1 MEGLL
6 ADMYIYI
13 YENMYALTGIYD
25 KLTTYSNAIM
35 GTLADGGVLHDAYLV
50 VRTVAFGLLA
60 VYFVI
65 AFGTR
70 MTGRETSPSI
80 VFKTLLEYFI
90 GFAFALNSFAM
101 VKWFFEA
108 GDGLA
113 AYMLADSAGTEGEL
127 SAFLTTFKESIDN
140 IGFTGQV
147 MYLFKGLLPYLL
159 CMIAN
164 IFILYAIVTRVL
176 RICVN
181 ATLSPIAVANFFDG
195 SRHSDGVRFIKK
207 TASMCLQCSVIMVIV
222 AGTSSISAYM
232 STSDTFKDALGE
244 QQTVETLKN
253 DMIDSAKSNNSLV
266 STDIWSAAN
275 TLGSKARSSDNGYS
289 MLNKKYGKA
298 TAALL
303 DNYDKVTKSQENTY
317 KKYEKLLNIKIFSR
331 DDNGHYIYNS
341 DGKAMLNQKYVTFD
355 SDKMTAFMNGLLG
368 GNNIVILCGLMA
380 IKVGLIKKSN
390 SLCNTIVGL

>member
-1 MEGLL
+1 
-6 ADMYIYI
+6 
-13 YENMYALTGIYD
+13 
-25 KLTTYSNAIM
+25 
-35 GTLADGGVLHDAYLV
+35 
-50 VRTVAFGLLA
+50 
-60 VYFVI
+60 
-65 AFGTR
+65 
-70 MTGRETSPSI
+70 
-80 VFKTLLEYFI
+80 
-90 GFAFALNSFAM
+90 
-101 VKWFFEA
+101 
-108 GDGLA
+108 
-113 AYMLADSAGTEGEL
+113 
-127 SAFLTTFKESIDN
+127 
-140 IGFTGQV
+140 
-147 MYLFKGLLPYLL
+147 
-159 CMIAN
+159 
-164 IFILYAIVTRVL
+164 
-176 RICVN
+176 
-181 ATLSPIAVANFFDG
+181 
-195 SRHSDGVRFIKK
+195 
-207 TASMCLQCSVIMVIV
+207 
-222 AGTSSISAYM
+222 M

>member
-50 VRTVAFGLLA
+50 VRTVAFGLLV

-70 MTGRETSPSI
+70 MTGREVSPSI

-90 GFAFALNSFAM
+90 GFAFALNSFTM

-113 AYMLADSAGTEGEL
+113 AYMLADTAGAEGEL

-164 IFILYAIVTRVL
+164 VFILYAIVTRVL

-181 ATLSPIAVANFFDG
+181 ATLSPIAVVNFFDG

-253 DMIDSAKSNNSLV
+253 DMIDSAKSNNSLLASDV
-266 STDIWSAAN
+266 WAAN
-275 TLGSKARSSDNGYS
+275 DALGFKAVSYDNGYPQY
-289 MLNKKYGKA
+289 KQPYAKA
-298 TAALL
+298 REELISKS
-303 DNYDKVTKSQENTY
+303 DNVTKSQETTF
-317 KKYEKLLNIKIFSR
+317 KKKKKLLKIEVFSR
-331 DDNGHYIYNS
+331 DDYGHYIYNS
-341 DGKAMLNQKYVTFD
+341 DGKAMLNQKYITFD